1 MSLDIYLYE
10 NKDDGQPIYNANV
23 THNLG
28 RMAKEAGFYQAL
40 WRPEEIGIEKAKD
53 LVPYIRNGINKM
65 CEDPD
70 YYKQFDSPNGWGT
83 YDDFLLWLIELNHK
97 LKLNLNSFVIVGR

>member
-1 MSLDIYLYE
+1 MSLDIYLYK
-10 NKDDGQPIYNANV
+10 NKDCEQPIYDANI

-53 LVPYIRNGINKM
+53 LIPYIRNGINKM
-65 CEDPD
+65 IEDPD
-70 YYKQFDSPNGWGT
+70 YYKQFDSPNGWGL
-83 YDDFLLWLIELNHK
+83 YDNFLPWLIKLFHELK
-97 LKLNLNSFVIVGR
+97 RYPESYIYSSR